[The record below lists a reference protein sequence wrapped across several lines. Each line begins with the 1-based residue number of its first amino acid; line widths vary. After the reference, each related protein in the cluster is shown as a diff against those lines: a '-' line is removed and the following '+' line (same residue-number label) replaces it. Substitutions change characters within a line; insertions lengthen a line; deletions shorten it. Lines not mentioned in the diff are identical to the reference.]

1 MIPFFS
7 SIAITNYDSMF
18 FQLLYIHL
26 FRPFL
31 RYSQDTSPL
40 PANVSPRRL
49 CSQAAQAISKLL
61 RLYKRSHG
69 LRQICNIAVYI
80 AHSACT
86 IHLLNLPDKNAKR
99 DITHGVKHL
108 EEISDSWLCA
118 RRTLAILSVLARQWK
133 VDLPEEAAAVF
144 ERTDIKFAAWNNDIR
159 SKFPKPSQSP
169 GRQNSTPSINTMITQ
184 GGGGLG
190 GIRSQTVMSP
200 NIMAPQSPIDAH
212 FHANFPGFHQRNKR
226 PSVDSSAGSPSAAYN
241 TTEQIPKDGND
252 WWMADQRELAVG
264 FGHWPAPAQR
274 ASPPRHFNNNGVGPT
289 HTESGWV
296 TTSNS
301 VTSPMSAS
309 SLVASPNPRRAVSA
323 LSREEDM
330 TLMNMFSGLSEG
342 AVGGQTGWGSM
353 HYPDESEWYQ

>member
-1 MIPFFS
+1 
-7 SIAITNYDSMF
+7 MF

-31 RYSQDTSPL
+31 RYSQETSPL

-159 SKFPKPSQSP
+159 TKFPKPSHSP
-169 GRQNSTPSINTMITQ
+169 ISSPSRQNSVPSIHTIITQ
-184 GGGGLG
+184 GGGTGT
-190 GIRSQTVMSP
+190 RSQTVMSP
-200 NIMAPQSPIDAH
+200 NIMPPQSPTDAH
-212 FHANFPGFHQRNKR
+212 FHTNYTGFHQRNKR
-226 PSVDSSAGSPSAAYN
+226 PSVDSSSNGSPSAAFN
-241 TTEQIPKDGND
+241 TTEQVPRDAND
-252 WWMADQRELAVG
+252 WWMADQSELAVG

-274 ASPPRHFNNNGVGPT
+274 ASPPRHFNSNGVGPT
-289 HTESGWV
+289 HNESGWV
-296 TTSNS
+296 TTSNTS
-301 VTSPMSAS
+301 VTSRM
-309 SLVASPNPRRAVSA
+309 SPNPLASPRQAAPA
-323 LSREEDM
+323 LARDDDM
-330 TLMNMFSGLSEG
+330 ALMNMFSGLTEAG
-342 AVGGQTGWGSM
+342 AVGGHGGWGSM